1 MLSPKPNGRDNIP
14 SHLLLAL
21 WLSMVTYPLSQG
33 LSVLYANRHV
43 RTWEIRMIFLK
54 MFSYKWEPFIVLWLN
69 IVCANLFLSVDI
81 SLLLRIVFTL
91 KIKKVWGVECDKFE
105 TFFTIHCV
113 FRKNEGDWGNSCKHI
128 CRHKESTLTD
138 YHFFQDFSGKFFHS
152 KAVDFSNFL
161 SLYKCRKIL
170 TIKTTLMSLN

>member
-21 WLSMVTYPLSQG
+21 WLSMVTHPLSHG
-33 LSVLYANRHV
+33 RSVLYANRHV
-43 RTWEIRMIFLK
+43 RTWEIRRIFLK
-54 MFSYKWEPFIVLWLN
+54 IFSYKWKPFIVSWLN

-91 KIKKVWGVECDKFE
+91 KNKKVWGVECDKFE

-113 FRKNEGDWGNSCKHI
+113 FRKNEGG
-128 CRHKESTLTD
+128 L
-138 YHFFQDFSGKFFHS
+138 GKFMQTHLS
-152 KAVDFSNFL
+152 PQRIDPDWLSFL
-161 SLYKCRKIL
+161 SRFLWKVFPFKSYWFFFIF
-170 TIKTTLMSLN
+170 SLSINVEKF

>member
-21 WLSMVTYPLSQG
+21 WLSIVTYRLSQG
-33 LSVLYANRHV
+33 RSVLYANRHV
-43 RTWEIRMIFLK
+43 RTWEIRRIFLK
-54 MFSYKWEPFIVLWLN
+54 IFSYKWKPFIVSWLN

-91 KIKKVWGVECDKFE
+91 KIKKFE
-105 TFFTIHCV
+105 GWNVINLKHFSQYIAFSGKT
-113 FRKNEGDWGNSCKHI
+113 KGDWGNSCKHI
-128 CRHKESTLTD
+128 CRLKESTLTD

-152 KAVDFSNFL
+152 KAIDFFLFSL
-161 SLYKCRKIL
+161 SL
-170 TIKTTLMSLN
+170 

>member
-1 MLSPKPNGRDNIP
+1 MIIRITWNCPTVQQVTALD
-14 SHLLLAL
+14 LLISFQLIICRYLA
-21 WLSMVTYPLSQG
+21 VIAHCFYTK
-33 LSVLYANRHV
+33 N
-43 RTWEIRMIFLK
+43 
-54 MFSYKWEPFIVLWLN
+54 
-69 IVCANLFLSVDI
+69 
-81 SLLLRIVFTL
+81 
-91 KIKKVWGVECDKFE
+91 KKVWGVECDKFE
-105 TFFTIHCV
+105 TFFTLHCV

-161 SLYKCRKIL
+161 SLYKCWKLL

>member
-1 MLSPKPNGRDNIP
+1 M
-14 SHLLLAL
+14 
-21 WLSMVTYPLSQG
+21 
-33 LSVLYANRHV
+33 
-43 RTWEIRMIFLK
+43 
-54 MFSYKWEPFIVLWLN
+54 
-69 IVCANLFLSVDI
+69 
-81 SLLLRIVFTL
+81 
-91 KIKKVWGVECDKFE
+91 ECDKFE
-105 TFFTIHCV
+105 TFFTLHCV

-170 TIKTTLMSLN
+170 TIKTTFNNVAQLSNHRPDHAENLHNHAHVAIFSTDAFKLQISAHKKYALSGLVSLSDKRKIKATVELIFCS